1 MELYCQFFKHRPVR
15 NKVRNT
21 DMGYVGRCRR
31 CGSPIRRVRKGEWI
45 KDDSIP
51 GAASD
56 NRSERSS

>member
-45 KDDSIP
+45 KDDSIS
-51 GAASD
+51 GATSGI
-56 NRSERSS
+56 